1 MKYVLTAAE
10 PTEEMVRA
18 ATYTGTHFNTTSDIE
33 GVLCAAVAARPAID
47 AAEVE
52 VVAIAIRD
60 AENGLDGDSVGT
72 MLHENFRCEARDFDK
87 GMGDLMIVCR
97 TIARA
102 VLSRYGK
109 IAGEE

>member
-1 MKYVLTAAE
+1 MKYVLV
-10 PTEEMVRA
+10 PEELTDEMYDAVQA
-18 ATYTGTHFNTTSDIE
+18 QIVAGEGPFDVHFADIE
-33 GVLCAAVAARPAID
+33 ARPAID